1 MFAFAET
8 QLLDSDIWV
17 NHFSR
22 LIYLYVLRIYQNTKL
37 EELEMATTSFKKIF
51 RVNENDTAD
60 RLINDLESAEFGV
73 DFEEVDHDD
82 NKEKEEVIL
91 EQLASA

>member
-1 MFAFAET
+1 
-8 QLLDSDIWV
+8 
-17 NHFSR
+17 
-22 LIYLYVLRIYQNTKL
+22 
-37 EELEMATTSFKKIF
+37 MATTSFKKIF